1 MCVPDLWILHF
12 FGKDGRKGAY
22 ASLSKKYFLAKPEA
36 VVEKALKDSEKGKE
50 LSVYGYSVKALRVAG
65 KILPHSLILKFL

>member
-1 MCVPDLWILHF
+1 MP
-12 FGKDGRKGAY
+12 AY
-22 ASLSKKYFLAKPEA
+22 KKYFLAKPEA

>member
-1 MCVPDLWILHF
+1 MSRACGHPI
-12 FGKDGRKGAY
+12 FGKDGGKGAY
-22 ASLSKKYFLAKPEA
+22 ACLKKYFLAKPEA

-50 LSVYGYSVKALRVAG
+50 LSIYGYSVKALRVAC

>member
-1 MCVPDLWILHF
+1 MP
-12 FGKDGRKGAY
+12 AY
-22 ASLSKKYFLAKPEA
+22 KKYFLAKPEA

-50 LSVYGYSVKALRVAG
+50 LSVYGYSVKALRVAC